1 MPVIAFRTRPDP
13 LRPVTQRDT
22 MPQLGDTQ
30 VGATM
35 AAAAAMIGL
44 FSAWQAGRAFS
55 SNTIRRREV
64 SLRTFARYIRP
75 VDLADASPA
84 LIEDWLATFPQPST
98 RRAYRSDVTAF
109 YSWAFK
115 RDLVPANPA
124 AKTDSIKVPKGL
136 PRPVP
141 PEHVPAIIACAP
153 DENVRLIIA
162 LAAYAGLRR
171 AEIAKLHVDDV
182 AFYPQPL
189 LIVRSGKGSKDRTVP
204 IADSLYVLLES
215 HRRGRYVPLS
225 ADRVGKLGAAHL
237 RACGFDCTLHQLRHS
252 FGTEMYRITK
262 DLKVVGKLMGHE
274 STATTE
280 LYAALVDDSSAAA
293 INMAYKPTPQLEDP
307 SRVTPAA

>member
-1 MPVIAFRTRPDP
+1 MTVTPFIRRMSP
-13 LRPVTQRDT
+13 LRVNAESGNVSHSRGT
-22 MPQLGDTQ
+22 QLGGI
-30 VGATM
+30 VRAGM
-35 AAAAAMIGL
+35 ALLDL

-55 SNTIRRREV
+55 PNTIRRREV
-64 SLRTFARYIRP
+64 SVRAFAKYIRP
-75 VDLADASPA
+75 VELADATAP
-84 LIEDWLATFPQPST
+84 LVEDWLATFPQAST
-98 RRAYRSDVTAF
+98 RRAYRSDLTAF
-109 YSWAFK
+109 YQWATK
-115 RDLVPANPA
+115 RDLIATDPT
-124 AKTDSIKVPKGL
+124 AKTDSIRVPKGL

-153 DENVRLIIA
+153 DEHTRLIIA

-182 AFYPQPL
+182 AFYPQPI
-189 LIVRSGKGSKDRTVP
+189 LIVRDGKGRKDRTVP
-204 IADSLYVLLES
+204 ISDSLYVLLEP

-225 ADRVGKLGAAHL
+225 ADRVGKIGAAHL

-293 INMAYKPTPQLEDP
+293 INLAYAPKVAD
-307 SRVTPAA
+307 VA